1 MVDSVFQIT
10 VDKDFMKAIQ
20 PAIGNNTSLC
30 YQCKRCSAGCPIIY
44 EMDYT
49 PTQIIQAIR
58 LGMKDLVLKSKTI
71 WLCTSCETCATR
83 CPQDIEI
90 TDVMDAAR
98 KIAVKEKVAL
108 GVKDI
113 PDFYRSFAQMMKI
126 FGRMYELGVI
136 LSYKLKKKD
145 FLKDIPLGLKLIK
158 FGKLKLFPDFSMTF
172 KLNKMFSKVKKVE
185 EEMK

>member
-1 MVDSVFQIT
+1 MGDSVLQIT
-10 VDKDFMKAIQ
+10 TDKDFIKAIQ
-20 PAIGNNTSLC
+20 PLTGNNTSLC
-30 YQCKRCSAGCPIIY
+30 YQCKKCSAGCPIIY

-49 PTQIIQAIR
+49 PTQIIRAIR

-98 KIAVKEKVAL
+98 KLAVKEKVAP
-108 GVKDI
+108 GIKGI
-113 PDFYRSFAQMMKI
+113 PDFYRAFALMMKI

-136 LSYKLKKKD
+136 LSFKFMKKGFMKE
-145 FLKDIPLGLKLIK
+145 LPIGLKLIK
-158 FGKLKLFPDFSMTF
+158 FGKLKLLPDLTMTF
-172 KLNKMFSKVKKVE
+172 KLNKMLSKVKQIE

>member
-1 MVDSVFQIT
+1 MEGSVLQDTINENFIKVMQS
-10 VDKDFMKAIQ
+10 VLGMN
-20 PAIGNNTSLC
+20 PNLC
-30 YQCKRCSAGCPIIY
+30 YQCKKCSVGCPIVY

-49 PTQIIQAIR
+49 PTQIMQAIR
-58 LGMKDLVLKSKTI
+58 LGMKELVLKSKTI

-83 CPQDIEI
+83 CPQNIEI

-113 PDFYRSFAQMMKI
+113 PDFYRSFVQMMKI

-136 LSYKLKKKD
+136 LLYKLRKKD
-145 FLKDIPLGLKLIK
+145 FKRDIPLGLKLIK
-158 FGKLKLFPDFSMTF
+158 FGKLRLLPDFTMTF
-172 KLNKMFSKVKKVE
+172 KINRMFSKVKKVE
-185 EEMK
+185 EGKR

>member
-1 MVDSVFQIT
+1 MEANISQGMIN
-10 VDKDFMKAIQ
+10 KDFMKLIQ
-20 PAIGNNTSLC
+20 PSIGNNVSLC
-30 YQCKRCSAGCPIIY
+30 YQCKKCSVGCPIVY

-49 PTQIIQAIR
+49 PTQIMQAIR

-98 KIAVKEKVAL
+98 KIAIKEKVKP

-113 PDFYRSFAQMMKI
+113 LDFYRSFVQMMKI

-145 FLKDIPLGLKLIK
+145 FKRDIPLGLKLVK
-158 FGKLKLFPDFSMTF
+158 FGKLRLLPDLTMAF
-172 KLNKMFSKVKKVE
+172 KINKMFSKVKKIE
-185 EEMK
+185 EEKK

>member
-1 MVDSVFQIT
+1 MEDSVLQVMT
-10 VDKDFMKAIQ
+10 DKDFLKAIQ
-20 PAIGNNTSLC
+20 PSVGMNTSLC
-30 YQCKRCSAGCPIIY
+30 YQCKKCSAGCPIVY

-98 KIAVKEKVAL
+98 KIAVKERATV
-108 GVKDI
+108 GVRDI
-113 PDFYRSFAQMMKI
+113 SDFYRSFVQMMKI

-145 FLKDIPLGLKLIK
+145 FKKDIPLGLKLIK
-158 FGKLKLFPDFSMTF
+158 FGKLKLFPDLTMAF
-172 KLNKMFSKVKKVE
+172 KLNKMFSKVKKLE
-185 EEMK
+185 EERK